1 MDSGSACLRVV
12 MSHRVAVPGDR
23 MWLRIDGP
31 DAASLTWRNIVTF
44 EREDSS
50 SGQAIAKVVA
60 APSVDGPS
68 QCFGPDETVPVPLEC
83 YPAQMPL
90 FFDVPPIPES
100 DYHLRLD
107 VIHGNRG
114 VGDLDERIP
123 TLSACLRVVSAD

>member
-1 MDSGSACLRVV
+1 MAPFRVLGGTMDSGSACLRVV

-68 QCFGPDETVPVPLEC
+68 QCFGPDETVPARLEC
-83 YPAQMPL
+83 YP
-90 FFDVPPIPES
+90 
-100 DYHLRLD
+100 
-107 VIHGNRG
+107 
-114 VGDLDERIP
+114 
-123 TLSACLRVVSAD
+123 RVVAE